1 MTDFLQAP
9 ALRSSVLGGLWAE
22 VEIVASTGST
32 NADLAAWARRG
43 GRPGKVLVTA
53 DQQAGRGRLTRSW
66 VTPPDTAV
74 ACSVLVAPRRPVQEW
89 GWLPLL
95 VGMAVSDGV
104 HEATGLDARVKWPND
119 VMVGER
125 KLCGIL
131 CEAVGDA
138 GTPLAVLGFGLN
150 VGLTPDQLPVPT
162 ATSVHGEG
170 SDASATAVTVA
181 NLRALERWFTRWDDG
196 ADLIADYRER
206 CGTLGRDV
214 TVHRVGA
221 QDVTGRAV
229 DVDADGGIVVATPG
243 GRRTFVAG
251 DVEHLRRA

>member
-1 MTDFLQAP
+1 MTDFLDAP

-22 VEIVASTGST
+22 VEMVASTGST
-32 NADLAAWARRG
+32 NADLAAWARG
-43 GRPGKVLVTA
+43 GGKPGRVLVTA

-66 VTPPDTAV
+66 DTPRDTAV
-74 ACSVLVAPRRPVQEW
+74 ACSVLAAPRRPLYEW

-95 VGMAVSDGV
+95 VGMAVSDGIR
-104 HEATGLDARVKWPND
+104 EATGLDARVKWPND
-119 VMVGER
+119 VLVGER

-138 GTPLAVLGFGLN
+138 ATPLAVLGFGVN
-150 VGLTPDQLPVPT
+150 IGLTPEQLPVPT
-162 ATSVHGEG
+162 ATSTRAEG
-170 SDASATAVTVA
+170 SDASATAVTAA

-196 ADLIADYRER
+196 ADLIAAYRER

-214 TVHRVGA
+214 TVHLSGA
-221 QDVTGRAV
+221 DDVTGRAV
-229 DVDADGGIVVATPG
+229 DVDADGAIVVATPT